1 MCVYDRLF
9 LYNLTFRAPPG
20 HHGLH
25 EKMAPMFVLSSSLF
39 CLSVFVN
46 FPFSITI
53 PRVLP
58 SGPLPLELSLALPVC
73 NQKICVLAVFVRL
86 ILPGCL

>member
-53 PRVLP
+53 PGVLP
-58 SGPLPLELSLALPVC
+58 GHFLWNFPLRCRSAI
-73 NQKICVLAVFVRL
+73 KRSVF
-86 ILPGCL
+86 

>member
-25 EKMAPMFVLSSSLF
+25 EKMAPMLGGE
-39 CLSVFVN
+39 
-46 FPFSITI
+46 
-53 PRVLP
+53 R
-58 SGPLPLELSLALPVC
+58 
-73 NQKICVLAVFVRL
+73 
-86 ILPGCL
+86 